1 MNRIALPKVNY
12 SVFILAIVNMRDNV
26 IRSIHNDAF
35 NQLISKQE
43 NVKIMSTDRHRSLNK
58 YKKARL
64 SLRDS

>member
-12 SVFILAIVNMRDNV
+12 SVFILAIVNMRDN